1 MNKKLL
7 QRFSE
12 LSEQAALIAKTE
24 RSVTNPYGKP
34 AERVDEELFLAWC
47 LKAQNLLEKAC
58 GANSQHLKTFTE
70 AAAPRSLTSN
80 GVLFKR
86 SRAIFGAAKE
96 DYEGGY
102 LTGIEELVRA
112 EVFDDELEQATEL
125 LSANYVA
132 AAAVVA
138 GVVLETAL
146 RAMCAKHSIAAG
158 KLERMNA
165 DLVKAGAFTVLVQKQ
180 VTAMAHVRNK
190 AAHGETSE
198 YSEADVKN
206 LLPSVRDFVA
216 AHVGI

>member
-12 LSEQAALIAKTE
+12 LSDQAESVAKTE
-24 RSVTNPYGKP
+24 YAVRSQYRDPSQH
-34 AERVDEELFLAWC
+34 VDGESFLAWC
-47 LKAQNLLEKAC
+47 VKTTNLLEKAC
-58 GANSQHLKTFTE
+58 GSDSAHFRTFAE
-70 AAAPRSLTSN
+70 AAAPNAWTNNLRT
-80 GVLFKR
+80 FKNC
-86 SRAIFGAAKE
+86 RAIFAAAKE

-112 EVFDDELEQATEL
+112 EVFDDELEQAKEL
-125 LSANYVA
+125 LTAGYVA
-132 AAAVVA
+132 PAAVVA

-146 RAMCAKHSIAAG
+146 RAMCAKHSIGPG

-165 DLVKAGAFTVLVQKQ
+165 DLAKAGIYTVLVQKQ

-206 LLPSVRDFVA
+206 MLPNVRDFVA
-216 AHVGI
+216 AHIGT